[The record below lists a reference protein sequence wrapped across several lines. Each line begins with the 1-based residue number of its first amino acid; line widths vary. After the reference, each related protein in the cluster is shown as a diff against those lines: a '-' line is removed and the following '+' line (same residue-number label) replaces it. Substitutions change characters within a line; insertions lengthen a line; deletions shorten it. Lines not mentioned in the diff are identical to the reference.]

1 MIFNDDQRLLAET
14 FRAFARERLK
24 PEYLN
29 RPAGRPD
36 QALLDELANLGVLGL
51 LVPEEHGGSGATSR
65 GSIINFPKPEHT
77 TD

>member
-14 FRAFARERLK
+14 FRSFARERLK

-36 QALLDELANLGVLGL
+36 QALLDELANQSANHTGQG
-51 LVPEEHGGSGATSR
+51 